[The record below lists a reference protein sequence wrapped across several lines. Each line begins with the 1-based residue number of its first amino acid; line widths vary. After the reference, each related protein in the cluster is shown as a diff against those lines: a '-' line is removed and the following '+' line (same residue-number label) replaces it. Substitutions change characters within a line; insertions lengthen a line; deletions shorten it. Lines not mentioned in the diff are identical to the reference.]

1 MMIPFKRD
9 EEPFKIQDFVTG
21 DYLGVLCLDAKTL
34 QDIYE
39 NSGKLAEENEFQ
51 VHYWFLNLRKINEDG
66 TIIDIQI
73 PTVVYNY
80 EQEVSFTSIDFQLED
95 ISKISDSLEEVANQ
109 KAKQI
114 LLNPKLKEY
123 IKNHNLIVSNVALGT
138 LHRHP

>member
-1 MMIPFKRD
+1 MIIPFKRD
-9 EEPFKIQDFVTG
+9 EEPFKIQDFVTE

-95 ISKISDSLEEVANQ
+95 VTKISDSLEEVANQ

-123 IKNHNLIVSNVALGT
+123 IKKHNLIVSNVALGT